1 MVLAVDPATEAKLT
15 LPLLARLT
23 RRPNRW
29 LGANGLCVGVKDL
42 KIDFA
47 ALQDTT
53 MAYAQAHGGKV

>member
-1 MVLAVDPATEAKLT
+1 MVLAVDPATESKLT

-29 LGANGLCVGVKDL
+29 LGADGLCVGAQDL

-47 ALQDTT
+47 ALRDTT
-53 MAYAQAHGGKV
+53 MAYPRAHGGKV